1 MTDAIKAVLAFLAK
15 LFAKQPATPGA
26 TGPVTVEAPP
36 LPPPLQS
43 QKPPRLSAQNIATA
57 TGARIDR
64 AVEYLPHLEAAMAEF
79 EINTPQRQAMFLA
92 QVGHESGGLHWLV
105 EIWGPTSA
113 QLRYEGR
120 ADLGN
125 TRPGDG
131 YKFRGRGLLQTTGR
145 DNYRATGQVLGVD
158 LWAMPELLG
167 QPALAAR
174 SAAWFWSARGLNQIA
189 DRGDNIAATKRING
203 GVNGLADRQ
212 ALYAAATKAFA

>member
-1 MTDAIKAVLAFLAK
+1 MNAFTSLLAFLAK
-15 LFAKQPATPGA
+15 LFVKQPATPGVPV
-26 TGPVTVEAPP
+26 PVTVEAPP
-36 LPPPLQS
+36 TQPPLQS
-43 QKPPRLSAQNIATA
+43 QKPAGLSAQNIATA

-64 AVEYLPHLEAAMAEF
+64 ASEYLPHLVAAMAEF

-92 QVGHESGGLHWLV
+92 QVGHESGGLHWTV

-145 DNYRATGQVLGVD
+145 DNYRATGQILGVD
-158 LWAMPELLG
+158 LWEMPELLG

-174 SAAWFWSARGLNQIA
+174 SAAWFWRANGLNQIA
-189 DRGDNIAATKRING
+189 DRGDNLAATKRING

-212 ALYAAATKAFA
+212 ALYAAAMQVFA